1 MIALSLRAWL
11 SRHVLKTAST
21 APASVAA
28 SPALPRGAAPRPRTP
43 RRVQDMSLTT
53 CLISLALLAPAEAAA
68 LPRGE
73 LPPPSGWQGVL
84 GEPGSGLPRAPTG
97 RSERGKLAVPPA
109 RLPKTPEDEK
119 AVAELEKILARYRRA
134 ADLTSDTLAVLT
146 LVEAE
151 RGRGK
156 LTRELDAAI
165 AGRKSRAAQLREAA
179 IARYDTFLRA
189 NPGDPSWTPE
199 ILFRL
204 AELHFES
211 DSERL
216 ARAESDYE
224 KVLLEFEARKDKK
237 KTDTPPLPPKVDYSR
252 SVALL
257 HELGARFPN
266 YVHADAA
273 LYLMAILHYEQ
284 ERFDESRQTMLALVC
299 ADRYGV
305 PGPDGSGVVPA
316 GKFRKGD
323 YAGCTPRRPG
333 SKYIAETWLRI
344 GEIHYDLDQL
354 FPALEAYTEAAR
366 DTGGQFFDEATIRIA
381 WTLYLQR
388 DFPGAAQR
396 LDAYVLLAEQMKAR
410 GDESAL
416 TLRDDAIRYIAKCYV
431 EDDWDQDGNP
441 DPQVGLARLE
451 RDYKDRGAERH
462 VPEIYAALGDLF
474 AFQTDFKLAIKIW
487 DTALARWPNAAAAPL
502 LQKKVLDA
510 WLALGDKAG
519 ARDARDRLANN
530 FLRGTPWFYANEADT
545 AAVDAAMK
553 LVEEAL
559 VASAVERHAYAQSL
573 RAAGDPRAEEEY
585 KKAAA
590 AYAAYLARYPD
601 TPTSYQYR
609 YDYAESLY
617 YSGQMLEA
625 ARQYIAVRDSNTA
638 ATRQLDAAEGVVLS
652 LEAYVE
658 DEQKAARLQ
667 IPDMPKQGAVQPPL
681 DAKAIPEALLAL
693 QGAYDKLVAIK
704 PDARAAG
711 GLSFKAGAIS
721 LRFFHWDD
729 AELRF
734 ARVVDDYCA
743 ENTAINAGFAIVDGR
758 VIRGDLKGAQEWT
771 EKLLQKG
778 CGDAE
783 QSEKFAGDLKTLGNA
798 VRFQEANQLFEAEEF
813 EAAADRYIALVDGA
827 PKDPNA
833 DRALNNAAVAY
844 EKIGRFGSASKTY
857 ERIHKQYPDSEFAD
871 DALLR
876 SGLNHVR
883 FFEFDEAV
891 TSYLV
896 LAQDERYKDSE
907 HRLLALKNAADLLD
921 NLQQYKKSSD
931 LFLRY
936 AGKTADPKEA
946 ADASFRAALVLGKT
960 DDHKATETAFAAFLA
975 KFGADPNLAAKAV
988 EAQLRI
994 GEAREARGDR
1004 KGAETAYRDCV
1015 ALYTARGLQAAS
1027 DAADFPSQAQFLL
1040 SEFTLGDLL
1049 GFKLAGTGKKLADN
1063 TKLLFDKVVAASKSY
1078 DSVLPYRRIEWVLA
1092 AMFRRG
1098 YAFEVTAIKMREAPV
1113 PRELKEYS
1121 EAWFA
1126 YKDMVEA
1133 GASRFEAMAIPL
1145 YEETIKRARE
1155 YGVAN
1160 PWTKRALERM
1170 NIYKPDQYPLL
1181 HDPALDLQVEDR
1193 RR

>member
-1 MIALSLRAWL
+1 MKALSLRTC
-11 SRHVLKTAST
+11 SFVL
-21 APASVAA
+21 AA
-28 SPALPRGAAPRPRTP
+28 
-43 RRVQDMSLTT
+43 
-53 CLISLALLAPAEAAA
+53 LALAPAPAAA
-68 LPRGE
+68 LPRSE
-73 LPPPSGWQGVL
+73 LPPPSGWQGIL
-84 GEPGSGLPRAPTG
+84 GEPGSGLPRVPTG
-97 RSERGKLAVPPA
+97 SSDRARLSLPPA
-109 RLPKTPEDEK
+109 RLPKTPDDEK
-119 AVAELEKILARYRRA
+119 ALDEMEAVLARYKRA
-134 ADLTSDTLAVLT
+134 AAVAADTLATLT
-146 LVEAE
+146 VVEAE

-156 LTRELDAAI
+156 LHKKLDAEI
-165 AGRKSRAAQLREAA
+165 AARKARATKLREDA
-179 IARYDTFLRA
+179 IARYDAFLA
-189 NPGDPSWTPE
+189 QNPSDPSWTPE

-211 DSERL
+211 DADRL
-216 ARAESDYE
+216 ARAEDDYE
-224 KVLLEFEARKDKK
+224 KALLEFEARKDKK
-237 KTDTPPLPPKVDYSR
+237 KTDTPPLPPKVDYTR

-257 HELGARFPN
+257 QDLVARFPS

-273 LYLMAILHYEQ
+273 LYLMALLHFEA
-284 ERFDESRQTMLALVC
+284 EKFDESRQTMLALVC
-299 ADRYGV
+299 ADRYVV

-316 GKFRKGD
+316 SKFRKGD

-333 SKYIAETWLRI
+333 SKYVAETWLRI
-344 GEIHYDLDQL
+344 GEIHYDLDEL
-354 FPALEAYTEAAR
+354 RPALEAYGEAAK
-366 DTGGQFFDEATIRIA
+366 DTTGPYFDEATIRIA

-388 DFPGAAQR
+388 EFPAAAER
-396 LDAYVLLAEQMKAR
+396 LDAYVRLAEQMKAR
-410 GDESAL
+410 GDDSAMA
-416 TLRDDAIRYIAKCYV
+416 LRDDAIRYVAKCYV
-431 EDDWDQDGNP
+431 EDDWDLDGNP
-441 DPQVGLARLE
+441 DPVSGLARLE
-451 RDYKDRGAERH
+451 RDYKDRGGERH
-462 VPEIYAALGDLF
+462 VPEIYAALGDLY

-487 DTALARWPNAAAAPL
+487 DTALSRWPNAAAAPL

-510 WLALGDKAG
+510 WLALGDKGGALN
-519 ARDARDRLANN
+519 ARDKLANN

-545 AAVDAAMK
+545 EAIDAAMK
-553 LVEEAL
+553 LIEEAL

-573 RAAGDPRAEEEY
+573 RAAGDPKAEEEY

-609 YDYAESLY
+609 YDYAESLF
-617 YSGQMLEA
+617 YSGQYVDA
-625 ARQYIAVRDSNTA
+625 ARQYLAVRDSNQG
-638 ATRQLDAAEGVVLS
+638 ATRQLDAAEGVILS
-652 LEAYVE
+652 LEALSE
-658 DEQKAARLQ
+658 EQQKSGALQ
-667 IPDMPKQGAVQPPL
+667 IPDMPKQGQVQPPFDEKDIPEVL
-681 DAKAIPEALLAL
+681 AALQAAYDRLVALRPDAKAAGSLA
-693 QGAYDKLVAIK
+693 
-704 PDARAAG
+704 
-711 GLSFKAGAIS
+711 FKAGAIS
-721 LRFFHWDD
+721 QRYYHWDD
-729 AELRF
+729 AEARF
-734 ARVVDDYCA
+734 TRVIDDYCA
-743 ENTAINAGFAIVDGR
+743 ENVAINAGFSIVDGR

-783 QSEKFAGDLKTLGNA
+783 QSEKYAGDLKALGNA
-798 VRFQEANQLFEAEEF
+798 VRFQEANQLFEADEF
-813 EAAADRYIALVDGA
+813 EAAADRYIALVDQA

-857 ERIHKQYPDSEFAD
+857 ERIYKQYPDSEFAD

-896 LAQDERYKDSE
+896 LAEDPRYKDSE

-946 ADASFRAALVLGKT
+946 ADASFRAALVLAKT
-960 DDHKATETAFAAFLA
+960 DDHKATETGFSSFLA
-975 KFGADPNLAAKAV
+975 KFGGDPTLASKAV
-988 EAQLRI
+988 EAHLRI
-994 GEAREARGDR
+994 GEARASRGDR
-1004 KGAETAYRDCV
+1004 KGAEQAYRDCV
-1015 ALYTARGLQAAS
+1015 AMFTSRGLQAAS
-1027 DAADFPSQAQFLL
+1027 DPADFPSQAQFLL
-1040 SEFTLGDLL
+1040 SEYSLSDLL
-1049 GFKLAGTGKKLADN
+1049 DFKLSGTGKKLADN
-1063 TKLLFDKVVAASKSY
+1063 TKILFDKVVAASKSY

-1133 GASRFEAMAIPL
+1133 GASKFEAMAIPL

-1160 PWTKRALERM
+1160 AWTKKALERM

>member
-1 MIALSLRAWL
+1 MKRMSLRSW
-11 SRHVLKTAST
+11 RI
-21 APASVAA
+21 APVFL
-28 SPALPRGAAPRPRTP
+28 AL
-43 RRVQDMSLTT
+43 
-53 CLISLALLAPAEAAA
+53 LALLAPRAAEA

-73 LPPPSGWQGVL
+73 LPPPSGWQGIL

-97 RSERGKLAVPPA
+97 SSDRSRLALPPA

-119 AVAELEKILARYRRA
+119 ALAELEKILARYRRA
-134 ADLTSDTLAVLT
+134 AAAASDTLAILT
-146 LVEAE
+146 VVEAE
-151 RGRGK
+151 RGRGRRSK
-156 LTRELDAAI
+156 ALDAAI
-165 AGRKSRAAQLREAA
+165 AARKAKAAQLREAA
-179 IARYDTFLRA
+179 AARYDAFLKA
-189 NPGDPSWTPE
+189 NPSDPSWTPE

-216 ARAESDYE
+216 ARAEADYE
-224 KVLLEFEARKDKK
+224 KALLEFEARKDKK
-237 KTDTPPLPPKVDYSR
+237 KTDVPPLPPKVDYSR

-257 HELGARFPN
+257 YDLSARFPS
-266 YVHADAA
+266 YGHADAA
-273 LYLMAILHYEQ
+273 LYLMAILRYEE

-299 ADRYGV
+299 EGRYAV
-305 PGPDGSGVVPA
+305 PDPSGAGVVA
-316 GKFRKGD
+316 ASKFRKGD

-333 SKYIAETWLRI
+333 SKFVAETWLRI
-344 GEIHYDLDQL
+344 GEIHYDLDEL
-354 FPALEAYTEAAR
+354 LPALEAYTEAAR
-366 DTGGQFFDEATIRIA
+366 DEGGQFFDEASIRIA

-388 DFPGAAQR
+388 DFPAAARR
-396 LDAYVLLAEQMKAR
+396 LDAYVLLAEKMKAA
-410 GDESAL
+410 GDDSAMA
-416 TLRDDAIRYIAKCYV
+416 LRDDAIRYIAKCYV
-431 EDDWDQDGNP
+431 EDDWDLDGSP
-441 DPQVGLARLE
+441 DPFVGLARLE

-462 VPEIYAALGDLF
+462 VPEIYAALGELY

-487 DTALARWPNAAAAPL
+487 DTALARWPTAAAAPL

-510 WLALGDKAG
+510 YLAVGDKAG

-545 AAVDAAMK
+545 DALDAAMK
-553 LVEEAL
+553 LIEEAL

-573 RAAGDPRAEEEY
+573 RAAGDPRAADEY

-617 YSGQMLEA
+617 YSGQLLEA
-625 ARQYIAVRDSNTA
+625 ARQYLAVRDSNTA
-638 ATRQLDAAEGVVLS
+638 ATRQLDAAEGVVFA

-658 DEQKAARLQ
+658 EEQKAGRLS
-667 IPDMPKQGAVQPPL
+667 IPDMPKQGAVQPPF
-681 DAKAIPEALLAL
+681 DAREIPEPLVALRA
-693 QGAYDKLVAIK
+693 AYDKLVAIK
-704 PDARAAG
+704 PDAKAAG
-711 GLSFKAGAIS
+711 ALAYKAGAIS
-721 LRFFHWDD
+721 LRYFHWDD
-729 AELRF
+729 AEDRF
-734 ARVVDDYCA
+734 TRVVDAYCA
-743 ENTAINAGFAIVDGR
+743 ENTAISAGFAIVDGR

-857 ERIHKQYPDSEFAD
+857 ERIYKQYPDSEFAD

-891 TSYLV
+891 ASYLV
-896 LAQDERYKDSE
+896 LAQDERYKASE

-936 AGKTADPKEA
+936 AGKAADPKEA
-946 ADASFRAALVLGKT
+946 ADASFRAAAVLGKT
-960 DDHKATETAFAAFLA
+960 DDHRATETAFAAFLT
-975 KFGADPNLAAKAV
+975 KHGADPTQANKAV

-994 GEAREARGDR
+994 GEARAARGDR
-1004 KGAETAYRDCV
+1004 KGAEAAYRDCV
-1015 ALYTARGLQAAS
+1015 ALFTARGLQAAS

-1040 SEFTLGDLL
+1040 SEFTLSDLL
-1049 GFKLAGTGKKLADN
+1049 EFKLAGTGKKLADN
-1063 TKLLFDKVVAASKSY
+1063 TKVLFDKVVAASKSY

-1133 GASRFEAMAIPL
+1133 GASKFEAMAIPL
-1145 YEETIKRARE
+1145 YEETIRRAKE

-1160 PWTKRALERM
+1160 PWTKKALERM